1 MTDLLA
7 EHRLDFHSTFRRL
20 AYFRPT
26 YVDLSAPAHAAEPGK
41 DATIKLDEFIESLM
55 ALTPEPQM
63 VDAHKAKAD
72 WKKWLGTYSERIE
85 SEKGLWDGDKDE
97 DVWSQREKAMRGA
110 NPRFVLRQWV
120 LEEVIKKVEEDA
132 KSGRR
137 VLAKVLQVCSLLR
150 RPTFFKFIGAGVGFT
165 HALCLLLLNLRSIV
179 LRTDELTLNSL
190 LCIAP

>member
-1 MTDLLA
+1 
-7 EHRLDFHSTFRRL
+7 
-20 AYFRPT
+20 
-26 YVDLSAPAHAAEPGK
+26 
-41 DATIKLDEFIESLM
+41 
-55 ALTPEPQM
+55 M

-72 WKKWLGTYSERIE
+72 WKKWLGIYSERIE

-97 DVWSQREKAMRGA
+97 DAWSQREKAMRGA

-137 VLAKVLQVCSLLR
+137 VLAKVLQVCYLLR

-165 HALCLLLLNLRSIV
+165 HALCLLLLNLRSVV

>member
-1 MTDLLA
+1 
-7 EHRLDFHSTFRRL
+7 
-20 AYFRPT
+20 
-26 YVDLSAPAHAAEPGK
+26 
-41 DATIKLDEFIESLM
+41 
-55 ALTPEPQM
+55 M

-137 VLAKVLQVCSLLR
+137 VLAKVLQVCYLLR

-165 HALCLLLLNLRSIV
+165 HALCPLLLNLRSVV